1 METYEIYYEI
11 LPPANHPLTG
21 DIPSYGTLVP
31 SLRGPLLG
39 DPFGPFGS
47 VLRMSAEQIVSKWS
61 FRLVGNTPFG
71 PSPDGGPETG
81 GGTHEIHLRVLPVG
95 VSHVHH

>member
-1 METYEIYYEI
+1 MGLSY
-11 LPPANHPLTG
+11 PL
-21 DIPSYGTLVP
+21 SEVP
-31 SLRGPLLG
+31 SWETPWTL
-39 DPFGPFGS
+39 GS
-47 VLRMSAEQIVSKWS
+47 VLSMSAEQIVSKWS